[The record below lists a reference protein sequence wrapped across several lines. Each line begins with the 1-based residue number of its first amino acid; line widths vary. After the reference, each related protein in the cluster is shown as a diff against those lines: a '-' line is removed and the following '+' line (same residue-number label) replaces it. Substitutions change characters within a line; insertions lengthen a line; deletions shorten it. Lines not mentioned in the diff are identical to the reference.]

1 MVTWTIRCKY
11 ADGRGFTMPRAQI
24 HEVAQFTTLHTT
36 DVADLMSATL
46 TYGDG
51 TNVSVTRDEG

>member
-46 TYGDG
+46 T
-51 TNVSVTRDEG
+51 